1 MCRHFNRA
9 DSARDQGF
17 TDGEQAGHRLLN
29 LQALNDAA
37 ILNVL
42 ENNLVNVA
50 LIYVG
55 VPNIIWVDD
64 QHRALGTTIQ
74 TAGEVDAHLAL
85 AIQIQLLDAILGVT
99 ANALRVVLIATR
111 AAVVALVDTEKNVMP
126 VVTHG
131 NNNRKVELTV

>member
-1 MCRHFNRA
+1 M
-9 DSARDQGF
+9 
-17 TDGEQAGHRLLN
+17 LLN
-29 LQALNDAA
+29 LQALNHAA
-37 ILNVL
+37 ILNVF
-42 ENNLVNVA
+42 ENDLVNVA

-55 VPNIIWVDD
+55 VPNIIWIDD
-64 QHRALGTTIQ
+64 QHGALGTAVQ

-85 AIQIQLLDAILGVT
+85 AIQIQLLDAILGVA